1 MNNQDQRLL
10 ERSGGLCEHCHQS
23 PDWRRLSKHHLK
35 HKKMGGTSH
44 VYADEEMEYWCG
56 KCHDKEHGVIDR

>member
-1 MNNQDQRLL
+1 
-10 ERSGGLCEHCHQS
+10 
-23 PDWRRLSKHHLK
+23 LK